1 MNASGQ
7 IFVLSGPPGAGKS
20 TVGAMVRQNL
30 PDLAYSVS
38 FTTRAPRPGERD
50 GVDYHFVDR
59 QAFTQRLERG
69 DILEHVEIFGNMY
82 GTSAQVI
89 DQTIGLGV
97 DLFLDTDVNGGKAL
111 RGHYPQG
118 VFIFIVPPSR
128 AELERRL
135 RQRGTETEEN
145 IRLRLA
151 RVGYELAAA
160 QDYTHLVI
168 NDDLPKAVA
177 QVEAIITTDRL
188 RTVRQFARIKREWG
202 L

>member
-1 MNASGQ
+1 MSDSGQ

-20 TVGAMVRQNL
+20 TVGATVRQDL
-30 PDLAYSVS
+30 PDLAYSIS
-38 FTTRAPRPGERD
+38 FTTRQPRPGEQD

-59 QAFTQRLERG
+59 QEFIQRLERG

-89 DQTIGLGV
+89 DQTIGRGV

-128 AELERRL
+128 AVLERRL
-135 RQRGTETEEN
+135 RSRGTETEDN

-160 QDYTHLVI
+160 RDYTHLVI
-168 NDDLPKAVA
+168 NDDLAKAVA

-188 RTVRQFARIKREWG
+188 RTVRQFEKIKKEWG